1 VSRLAKL
8 LVPVLAL
15 IAVGFTLRGGQTIV
29 ALLLMGYSLVTQ
41 LFPALVLSLARR
53 NIATREGAVAGILA
67 GVATVVVVGL
77 TGVSMKSLFPWL
89 PAAVQDIN
97 VGIIALAVNFV
108 VLIGV
113 SLATRLAA
121 EGASTISSRAR
132 HTQH

>member
-1 VSRLAKL
+1 
-8 LVPVLAL
+8 
-15 IAVGFTLRGGQTIV
+15 
-29 ALLLMGYSLVTQ
+29 
-41 LFPALVLSLARR
+41 
-53 NIATREGAVAGILA
+53 
-67 GVATVVVVGL
+67 
-77 TGVSMKSLFPWL
+77 MKSLFPWL

>member
-1 VSRLAKL
+1 
-8 LVPVLAL
+8 
-15 IAVGFTLRGGQTIV
+15 
-29 ALLLMGYSLVTQ
+29 M
-41 LFPALVLSLARR
+41 
-53 NIATREGAVAGILA
+53 RESLA

-77 TGVSMKSLFPWL
+77 TGVTMKTLFPWL

-108 VLIGV
+108 VLILV

-121 EGASTISSRAR
+121 EGASTIAGRAQ